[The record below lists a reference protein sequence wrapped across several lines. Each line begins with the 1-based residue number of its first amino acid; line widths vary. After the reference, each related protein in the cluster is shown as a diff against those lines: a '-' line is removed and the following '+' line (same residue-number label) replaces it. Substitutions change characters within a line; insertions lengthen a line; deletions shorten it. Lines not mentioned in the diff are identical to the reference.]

1 MPDFMILSRDV
12 ADGASIRA
20 AVRQDHLDW
29 LKAPSDCTVLSA
41 GPWLDDTDV
50 MRGSLLIVKAPS
62 REALD
67 AWMAD
72 DPYAKAGLSADIDI
86 RPFKLVIGRPD
97 GQ

>member
-12 ADGASIRA
+12 PDGLSIRQK
-20 AVRQDHLDW
+20 VRSDHLNW
-29 LKAPSDCTVLSA
+29 LKQPSDCVVMSA
-41 GPWLDDTDV
+41 GPWLDDTDA

-67 AWMAD
+67 DWLAQ
-72 DPYAKAGLSADIDI
+72 DPYAKAGLPDHVDI

-97 GQ
+97 GT